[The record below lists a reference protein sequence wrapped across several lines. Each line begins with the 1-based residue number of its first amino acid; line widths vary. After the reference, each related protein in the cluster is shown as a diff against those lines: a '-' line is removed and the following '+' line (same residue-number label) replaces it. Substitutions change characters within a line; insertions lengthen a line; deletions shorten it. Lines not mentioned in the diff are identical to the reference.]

1 MCSNKINLILFSAE
15 NSQKAG
21 GSLITESDYI
31 EQKKENVLLENQRLR
46 GELKDQV
53 PIL

>member
-15 NSQKAG
+15 NSQKD
-21 GSLITESDYI
+21 GSSLMPESDYI
-31 EQKKENVLLENQRLR
+31 EQKKENVLLENQRLW